1 MLLPGVRSP
10 TRGVNEG
17 VCGVKSNRSEYV
29 LLKSKAHGHTQGTSR
44 RRVQPCWLN
53 LGDVNL
59 GVNRPL
65 RCE

>member
-1 MLLPGVRSP
+1 MLLPGVKV
-10 TRGVNEG
+10 TNGGVNEG
-17 VCGVKSNRSEYV
+17 VCGVKSNRSEHL
-29 LLKSKAHGHTQGTSR
+29 LLKPKAYGYTQGTSR
-44 RRVQPCWLN
+44 RRVQPFWLN